1 MSPSIVSCINLIDKL
16 AEFYIELHMS
26 AVPLKSEAFGRFE
39 NSLLQ
44 RINFEILI
52 FVFPN
57 AILKTICLIMRWLQN

>member
-1 MSPSIVSCINLIDKL
+1 MNLEIVLHSWTNTSPSIVSCINLIDKL

-44 RINFEILI
+44 RINFE
-52 FVFPN
+52 
-57 AILKTICLIMRWLQN
+57 KTYIRIP

>member
-44 RINFEILI
+44 RINFE
-52 FVFPN
+52 
-57 AILKTICLIMRWLQN
+57 KTYIRIP